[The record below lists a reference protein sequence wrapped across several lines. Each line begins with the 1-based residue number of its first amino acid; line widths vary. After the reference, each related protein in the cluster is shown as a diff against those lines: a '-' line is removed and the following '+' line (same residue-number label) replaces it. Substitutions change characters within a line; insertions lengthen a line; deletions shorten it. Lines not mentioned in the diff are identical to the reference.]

1 MKRFIASLIC
11 VLVIAGLVLTPVSAQ
26 PNTPP
31 LEEFVPKQ
39 PSGKNNKGLVPTQE
53 FAERIE
59 PYQATDRF
67 IVRIATPS
75 LAAYEGGIS
84 GLEKAPVGEDGKI
97 IFSAPAAVNYLKFI
111 NSEIRKVEQAASA
124 AIGRNISESVV
135 FRYDALFGGFAAVM
149 TKEEAKAVAQL
160 DSVVSVTP
168 DYIMWPQTD
177 TSPTWLGTT
186 GIWDGSNVPGTG
198 ETQNK
203 TKGEGVLVGI
213 LDTGIN
219 MDHPSFA
226 ATGPEDGYVHQN
238 PFGDGVFKGL
248 CDTDSA
254 NYLCNNK
261 LVGVYSY
268 IDKPGALRGEDDHSH
283 GSHVASTVAGNTLVV
298 PYGGNNVEISG
309 MAPHAN
315 IIAYDVCDE
324 AGCPNSGSL
333 AAAQQAFLDGVD
345 VINYSIGP
353 IAGPGQNPYDDPVE
367 LAFLEIVGAGGVV
380 STSAGNSGPG
390 SETTW
395 KGAPWDI
402 TVANTGHGRIFGHSV
417 IMKPAGAGEEESN
430 FKLGSGLPGS
440 GPALATEIIDQ
451 PMTLAA
457 NDGCKAEDFGASV
470 SGSVV
475 FVIRGGCNFSV
486 KVNNAQTAGAIAV
499 VVYNNS
505 PAVPIAM
512 GGLEATTIPSMMISK
527 ASFDAMN
534 AVYQAGTSTVSI
546 KVPLIKEHQDAWAD
560 VLNSSSS
567 RGPFTLLD
575 VLEPEI
581 AAPGTNIL
589 AAYATVNPTAP
600 YGGIPAQGTPV
611 EIDMMSGTSM
621 ASPHV
626 AGNAALMKALFPS
639 WSGMEIKSALMMTAL
654 ADTTRDYDL
663 VSEVDAFDYGNGRLD
678 MHKAALTGLVMNE
691 TKAKMLA
698 ANPADGG
705 DVKTLNIPSYQNSMC
720 LESCSFT
727 RTFKSVSDQSATYT
741 AVVDPTTD
749 DNFVVTIEPATFTIA
764 AGAEQE
770 VKITVDVT
778 AADADVFGFG
788 RVKFETPDKFSSDEE
803 ISAVAIPFAIKP
815 MASTMPAKAR
825 FEIGRD
831 QGATFLRDIQ
841 SVAIDELVVDMY
853 GLVPGTLEEIT
864 LLPDPTPADP
874 FDDLSQVHVIR
885 FTVPARSAIRYVF
898 EVLET
903 TAGDLDVYFGYG
915 DTPSEDFTLDMSATA
930 TALEYLSEIVY
941 YNFDVPFWVVIQNWA
956 GAPEGDA
963 IKFSSGLVTLED
975 KMNLSV
981 TSIPEPP
988 IGTLDPYTLQ
998 LAYNLPATE
1007 VPSTWYGYYEV
1018 YNFDGSDYKFIG
1030 STEVDF
1036 VRSYN
1041 EVEKSVNVTS
1051 AQKNDI
1057 VKYTIQVNPNR
1068 DDYEKLYTIS
1078 DVLPAGIEMV
1088 DGTLATTGSAN
1099 AATYDAA
1106 TRTINW
1112 SGSMAAGYMTY
1123 NLSTNDEDPN
1133 CELPIT
1139 GGYLDLEDFG
1149 MGIDDA
1155 LIGSGDDPDTHL
1167 WAYASLGA
1175 NTIWYGTPVTR
1186 TPIFCSDGHAYL
1198 NDWSPARFWAW
1209 NYSDFPDPAKPN
1221 DVMAP
1226 WMDDLVLQQDVVT
1239 NKGVTA
1245 ATLGGG
1251 AAWILEVDDA
1261 YQWSDAEDPTVNS
1274 MDYEYFVWRDA
1285 DPKPGSADIIFAF
1298 DNVMGDWD
1306 PIGITGVEN
1315 GAGTVGTMYDQD
1327 VWKPETGK
1335 IICLDWA
1342 PAVLEPVVITF
1353 QATVTTET
1361 EIIELTNVAMH
1372 DHDGPNTVPEAAK
1385 ATFMVDLPPVA
1396 TDQTLTTP
1404 EDVPLEFTLDV
1415 INIGPGPV
1423 SVTYTTEVAN
1433 GTLSGTA
1440 PNLVYTPKPD
1450 WYGTDTFTYSVNDGK
1465 AESNVAT
1472 VTIKVLPVNDSPQP
1486 VDDFYKTP
1494 ANTALAVEAPGVLA
1508 NDVDPDPTDRI
1519 LVDINRL
1526 PMHGEVVLNSDGSF
1540 TYTPQAGF
1548 VGFDTFTYYMLGIPT
1563 IQSGLVAEATV
1574 TIQVGEALYL
1584 PLIIR

>member
-1 MKRFIASLIC
+1 M
-11 VLVIAGLVLTPVSAQ
+11 
-26 PNTPP
+26 
-31 LEEFVPKQ
+31 
-39 PSGKNNKGLVPTQE
+39 
-53 FAERIE
+53 
-59 PYQATDRF
+59 
-67 IVRIATPS
+67 
-75 LAAYEGGIS
+75 
-84 GLEKAPVGEDGKI
+84 
-97 IFSAPAAVNYLKFI
+97 
-111 NSEIRKVEQAASA
+111 
-124 AIGRNISESVV
+124 
-135 FRYDALFGGFAAVM
+135 
-149 TKEEAKAVAQL
+149 
-160 DSVVSVTP
+160 
-168 DYIMWPQTD
+168 
-177 TSPTWLGTT
+177 
-186 GIWDGSNVPGTG
+186 
-198 ETQNK
+198 
-203 TKGEGVLVGI
+203 
-213 LDTGIN
+213 
-219 MDHPSFA
+219 
-226 ATGPEDGYVHQN
+226 
-238 PFGDGVFKGL
+238 
-248 CDTDSA
+248 
-254 NYLCNNK
+254 
-261 LVGVYSY
+261 
-268 IDKPGALRGEDDHSH
+268 
-283 GSHVASTVAGNTLVV
+283 
-298 PYGGNNVEISG
+298 
-309 MAPHAN
+309 
-315 IIAYDVCDE
+315 
-324 AGCPNSGSL
+324 
-333 AAAQQAFLDGVD
+333 
-345 VINYSIGP
+345 
-353 IAGPGQNPYDDPVE
+353 
-367 LAFLEIVGAGGVV
+367 
-380 STSAGNSGPG
+380 
-390 SETTW
+390 
-395 KGAPWDI
+395 
-402 TVANTGHGRIFGHSV
+402 
-417 IMKPAGAGEEESN
+417 
-430 FKLGSGLPGS
+430 
-440 GPALATEIIDQ
+440 
-451 PMTLAA
+451 
-457 NDGCKAEDFGASV
+457 
-470 SGSVV
+470 
-475 FVIRGGCNFSV
+475 
-486 KVNNAQTAGAIAV
+486 
-499 VVYNNS
+499 
-505 PAVPIAM
+505 
-512 GGLEATTIPSMMISK
+512 
-527 ASFDAMN
+527 
-534 AVYQAGTSTVSI
+534 
-546 KVPLIKEHQDAWAD
+546 
-560 VLNSSSS
+560 
-567 RGPFTLLD
+567 
-575 VLEPEI
+575 
-581 AAPGTNIL
+581 
-589 AAYATVNPTAP
+589 
-600 YGGIPAQGTPV
+600 
-611 EIDMMSGTSM
+611 
-621 ASPHV
+621 
-626 AGNAALMKALFPS
+626 
-639 WSGMEIKSALMMTAL
+639 
-654 ADTTRDYDL
+654 
-663 VSEVDAFDYGNGRLD
+663 
-678 MHKAALTGLVMNE
+678 
-691 TKAKMLA
+691 
-698 ANPADGG
+698 
-705 DVKTLNIPSYQNSMC
+705 
-720 LESCSFT
+720 
-727 RTFKSVSDQSATYT
+727 
-741 AVVDPTTD
+741 
-749 DNFVVTIEPATFTIA
+749 
-764 AGAEQE
+764 
-770 VKITVDVT
+770 
-778 AADADVFGFG
+778 
-788 RVKFETPDKFSSDEE
+788 
-803 ISAVAIPFAIKP
+803 
-815 MASTMPAKAR
+815 
-825 FEIGRD
+825 
-831 QGATFLRDIQ
+831 
-841 SVAIDELVVDMY
+841 
-853 GLVPGTLEEIT
+853 
-864 LLPDPTPADP
+864 
-874 FDDLSQVHVIR
+874 
-885 FTVPARSAIRYVF
+885 
-898 EVLET
+898 
-903 TAGDLDVYFGYG
+903 
-915 DTPSEDFTLDMSATA
+915 
-930 TALEYLSEIVY
+930 
-941 YNFDVPFWVVIQNWA
+941 
-956 GAPEGDA
+956 
-963 IKFSSGLVTLED
+963 
-975 KMNLSV
+975 
-981 TSIPEPP
+981 
-988 IGTLDPYTLQ
+988 
-998 LAYNLPATE
+998 
-1007 VPSTWYGYYEV
+1007 PSTWYGYYEV